1 MIYECE
7 DIIMHWKAS
16 VIVPVY
22 NVEKYI
28 DRCVDSILEQ
38 SYKNFELIL
47 VDDGSTDHSGRICD
61 EYGKKDNWIH
71 VIHQKNAG
79 LSGARNTGIRYST
92 GDFLFF
98 VDSDDYVSHH
108 LLEKSLAAF
117 EKSGADLIQFN
128 GQSVYGTKLG
138 DSFGYD
144 IPRYMDNTDFLRNW
158 FLLGEDSHACKRAY
172 RRSSYP
178 NLAFPLGLSYED
190 LYINTSSLLQAKN
203 LCAISDVLY
212 YYENEEH
219 GSITQVKSVKNLLGL
234 SRASMKAMT
243 DLPDGARYKPY
254 REMFRLQAL
263 IPLFYIWYH
272 YKNDANYIN
281 KSMVQPQEVVE
292 LYSVLSQKADPW
304 YSNSLEQMDPGMTQ
318 ELSYAAH
325 CLSLEY
331 KIKIMGGLKLDIQ
344 QKEKDMAGYLIRL
357 LSVDSVIH
365 TLSANWKRKFIDML
379 EKYRN
384 LKSLHLRVQ
393 QKVLLH
399 SALFHMDMPLI
410 LEGKHLL
417 KKGMQRE

>member
-1 MIYECE
+1 
-7 DIIMHWKAS
+7 MHWKVS
-16 VIVPVY
+16 VIVPAY

-28 DRCVDSILEQ
+28 HRCVESILKQ
-38 SYKNFELIL
+38 SYRNFELIL

-61 EYGKKDNWIH
+61 EYEKKDNRIR

-79 LSGARNTGIRYST
+79 LSGARNTGIHYST

-98 VDSDDYVSHH
+98 VDSDDYVSHY
-108 LLEKSLAAF
+108 LLEKVLAAF
-117 EKSGADLIQFN
+117 AKSEADMIQFN
-128 GQSVYGTKLG
+128 GQSVYGTKLDG
-138 DSFGYD
+138 LFGYY
-144 IPRYMDNTDFLRNW
+144 IPRYMDNTEFLRNW

-178 NLAFPLGLSYED
+178 NLTFPLGLSFED
-190 LYINTSSLLQAKN
+190 LYINTSSLLQAKK
-203 LCAISDVLY
+203 LCAIPDVLY

-219 GSITQVKSVKNLLGL
+219 GSITQIKSAKNLFGL
-234 SRASMKAMT
+234 SKASMKAMT
-243 DLPDGARYKPY
+243 DLPNEIRYESY
-254 REMFRLQAL
+254 REMLRIQAL

-272 YKNDANYIN
+272 HKKDADYIN

-325 CLSLEY
+325 CLSLGY

-365 TLSANWKRKFIDML
+365 TLSANWKRRFIDML

-384 LKSLHLRVQ
+384 LKSLYLRVQ

-399 SALFHMDMPLI
+399 SALLHMDMPLI

>member
-1 MIYECE
+1 
-7 DIIMHWKAS
+7 MHWKVS
-16 VIVPVY
+16 VIVPAY

-28 DRCVDSILEQ
+28 HRCVESILKQ
-38 SYKNFELIL
+38 SYRNFELIL

-61 EYGKKDNWIH
+61 EYEKKDNRIR

-79 LSGARNTGIRYST
+79 LSGARNTGIHYST

-98 VDSDDYVSHH
+98 VDSDDYVSHY
-108 LLEKSLAAF
+108 LLEKVLAVFA
-117 EKSGADLIQFN
+117 KSEADMIQFN
-128 GQSVYGTKLG
+128 GQSVYGTKLDG
-138 DSFGYD
+138 LFGYY
-144 IPRYMDNTDFLRNW
+144 IPRYMDNTEFLRNW

-178 NLAFPLGLSYED
+178 NLTFPLGLSFED
-190 LYINTSSLLQAKN
+190 LYINTSSLLQAKK
-203 LCAISDVLY
+203 LCAIPDVLY

-219 GSITQVKSVKNLLGL
+219 GSITQIKSAKNLFGL
-234 SRASMKAMT
+234 SKASMKAMT
-243 DLPDGARYKPY
+243 DLPNEIRYESY
-254 REMFRLQAL
+254 REMLRIQAL

-272 YKNDANYIN
+272 HKKDADYIN

-325 CLSLEY
+325 CLSLGY

-365 TLSANWKRKFIDML
+365 TLSANWKRRFIDML

-399 SALFHMDMPLI
+399 SALLHMDMPLI

>member
-1 MIYECE
+1 
-7 DIIMHWKAS
+7 MHWKVS
-16 VIVPVY
+16 VIVPAY

-28 DRCVDSILEQ
+28 HRCVESILKQ
-38 SYKNFELIL
+38 SYRNFELIL

-61 EYGKKDNWIH
+61 EYEKKDNRIR

-79 LSGARNTGIRYST
+79 LSGAKNTGIHYST

-98 VDSDDYVSHH
+98 VDSDDYVSHY
-108 LLEKSLAAF
+108 LLEKVLAAF
-117 EKSGADLIQFN
+117 AKSEADMIQFN
-128 GQSVYGTKLG
+128 GQSVYGTKLDG
-138 DSFGYD
+138 LFGYY
-144 IPRYMDNTDFLRNW
+144 IPRYMDNTEFLRNW

-178 NLAFPLGLSYED
+178 NLTFPLGLSFED
-190 LYINTSSLLQAKN
+190 LYINTSSLLQAKK
-203 LCAISDVLY
+203 LCAIPDVLY

-219 GSITQVKSVKNLLGL
+219 GSITQIKSAKNLFGL
-234 SRASMKAMT
+234 SKASMKAMT
-243 DLPDGARYKPY
+243 DLPNEIRYESY
-254 REMFRLQAL
+254 REMLRIQAL

-272 YKNDANYIN
+272 HKKDADYIN

-325 CLSLEY
+325 CLSLGY

-365 TLSANWKRKFIDML
+365 TLSANWKRRFIDML

-399 SALFHMDMPLI
+399 SALLHMDMPLI

>member
-1 MIYECE
+1 
-7 DIIMHWKAS
+7 MHWKVS
-16 VIVPVY
+16 VIVPAY
-22 NVEKYI
+22 NMEKYI
-28 DRCVDSILEQ
+28 HRCVESILKQ
-38 SYKNFELIL
+38 SYRNFELIL

-61 EYGKKDNWIH
+61 EYEKKDNRIR

-79 LSGARNTGIRYST
+79 LSGARNTGIHYST

-98 VDSDDYVSHH
+98 VDSDDYVSHY
-108 LLEKSLAAF
+108 LLEKVLAAF
-117 EKSGADLIQFN
+117 AKSEADMIQFN
-128 GQSVYGTKLG
+128 GQSVYGTKLDG
-138 DSFGYD
+138 LFGYY
-144 IPRYMDNTDFLRNW
+144 IPRYMDNTEFLRNW

-178 NLAFPLGLSYED
+178 NLTFPLGLSFED
-190 LYINTSSLLQAKN
+190 LYINTSSLLQAKK
-203 LCAISDVLY
+203 LCAIPDVLY

-219 GSITQVKSVKNLLGL
+219 GSITQIKSAKNLFGL
-234 SRASMKAMT
+234 SKASMKAMT
-243 DLPDGARYKPY
+243 DLPNEIRYESY
-254 REMFRLQAL
+254 REMLRIQAL

-272 YKNDANYIN
+272 HKKDADYIN

-325 CLSLEY
+325 CLSLGY
-331 KIKIMGGLKLDIQ
+331 KIKIMGGLKLDVQ

-365 TLSANWKRKFIDML
+365 TLSTNWKRRFIDML

-399 SALFHMDMPLI
+399 SALLHMDMPLI

>member
-1 MIYECE
+1 
-7 DIIMHWKAS
+7 MHWKVS
-16 VIVPVY
+16 EIVPAY

-28 DRCVDSILEQ
+28 HRCVESILKQ
-38 SYKNFELIL
+38 SYRNFELIL

-61 EYGKKDNWIH
+61 EYEKKDNRIR

-79 LSGARNTGIRYST
+79 LSGARNTGIHYST

-98 VDSDDYVSHH
+98 VDSDDYVSHY
-108 LLEKSLAAF
+108 LLEKVLAAF
-117 EKSGADLIQFN
+117 AKSEADMIQFN
-128 GQSVYGTKLG
+128 GQSVYGTKLDG
-138 DSFGYD
+138 LFGYY
-144 IPRYMDNTDFLRNW
+144 IPRYMDNTEFLRNW

-178 NLAFPLGLSYED
+178 NLTFPLRLSFED
-190 LYINTSSLLQAKN
+190 LYINTSSLLQAKK
-203 LCAISDVLY
+203 LCAIPDVLY

-219 GSITQVKSVKNLLGL
+219 GSITQIKSAKNLFGL
-234 SRASMKAMT
+234 SKASMKAMT
-243 DLPDGARYKPY
+243 DLPNEIRYESY
-254 REMFRLQAL
+254 REMLRIQAL

-272 YKNDANYIN
+272 HKKDADYIN

-325 CLSLEY
+325 CLSLGY

-365 TLSANWKRKFIDML
+365 TLSANWKRRFIDML

-384 LKSLHLRVQ
+384 LKSLYLRVQ

-399 SALFHMDMPLI
+399 SALLHMDMPLI